1 MSWIDNLINQ
11 GRQQITNAVN
21 TGINT
26 VQNAGQNIVSGA
38 QQMIENVTSGYGD
51 WVAAGN
57 NTQPTQTPVQA
68 PVQITPTVTPAT
80 TPVQAPVQTT
90 PTATP
95 QTTPTTTTA
104 TAPTET
110 TATAPTTTVQSEA
123 TTPATTP
130 APEQMTAPTGTTPT
144 TSEGVTTAAPVTGFD
159 TYEDYLGNNT
169 KNINN
174 IYQNT
179 IDTIDKQSADMLSAL
194 DEKLAAGNEYA
205 GELLESNLNYNTKAY
220 DQTVANIKQLYETG
234 KITAEKAREL
244 ILTAA
249 EEAKNLTYESAE
261 RQRQE
266 TEASADV
273 ARQRAITDANSAYEQ
288 NKSGYGAKAEVM
300 ASMGLTG
307 GGYADWLDASAYAQ
321 NRAETQAARAESDR
335 VKREAKYNED
345 MTKLEADL
353 LHSEKKTQAELEY
366 IKKMGELDTSY
377 AANMGEAEQ
386 DKLEADKKANDTYK
400 GQLYENKA
408 EYKQGVLET
417 QQAADSA
424 KLTASNDYIK
434 AIMENEGE
442 LAKFRESVAA
452 GDKEAQQVQL
462 ALFEQVLSG
471 VSNGTYSK
479 EVAEA
484 LANAYGFNE
493 EWKSQIST
501 AGDTYNTKIST
512 EEAEAKI
519 KESGE
524 KFVGLLDSIAS
535 GAFDGYT
542 KEEIKTIAANAGV
555 TLTDDQ
561 MALVNTAL
569 TNRQNGINETDA
581 EYKNGVYLELLN
593 GAKNG
598 LYTEA
603 EIADFVTRYGLDES
617 MASNLTTAVRT
628 YNTEKA
634 NAKAEQEQA
643 NKMANFTDLL
653 GRVNSGQLT
662 KDEVLEIA
670 KGLGFDATKDA
681 TQLALLGAAA
691 DRFATG
697 TEEDKKLAKTNSFIA
712 LLDSANSGTYN
723 AEQIKELATQLG
735 FDANNPDDKRLIDM
749 LAKGANAF
757 ANEKTAAE
765 LKADK
770 EYMNGLYVELMTA
783 ANSGDLTE
791 TQIRD
796 IAGKFGFVGE
806 DLDNLG
812 DAAKAYADKKA
823 LEEELLEKGAS
834 ADNKNTIITN
844 GLLESDTTD
853 TDIDKWV
860 TDGYLSESDAEELKT
875 ERNEI
880 VTEELEYYAQNGYTT
895 EAVDKVEELV
905 EKGII
910 DKDDDVYQKAYFDV
924 GLYDAQ
930 NLVNTGSA
938 TVESIVKY
946 KNTLDKY
953 KSEGKISSEDYDSL
967 MNYVY
972 SGSAQILSK
981 DSYDVSTYTEYFD
994 SFEYVKGTINGETY
1008 SNIWLDSSKKADKT
1022 LTTLLDNMTS
1032 NGENIVMFDNEL
1044 YVKTKKYGWCPVN
1057 KDQGKV
1063 FIEAYAK
1070 AYNLEPSVS
1079 TPKHTKKETPKTS
1092 NTGSSGGTSGG
1103 GSGLSK
1109 PVDNHFGLANR

>member
-1 MSWIDNLINQ
+1 MNWIDNLINQ

-21 TGINT
+21 TVTNTAQNVVSGVQQT
-26 VQNAGQNIVSGA
+26 VQ
-38 QQMIENVTSGYGD
+38 NVTSGYGD

-68 PVQITPTVTPAT
+68 PVQTTPTATPAT
-80 TPVQAPVQTT
+80 TPVQVPVQTT

-104 TAPTET
+104 TAPTGT
-110 TATAPTTTVQSEA
+110 TATAPTTTVQPET

-144 TSEGVTTAAPVTGFD
+144 TSEGVTMTAPVTGFD

-205 GELLESNLNYNTKAY
+205 GEQLESNLNYNTKAY

-266 TEASADV
+266 AEASADV

-288 NKSGYGAKAEVM
+288 NKSGYGAKAEAM

-434 AIMENEGE
+434 GIMENEGE

-519 KESGE
+519 KESGG

-581 EYKNGVYLELLN
+581 EYKNGIYHELLT

-598 LYTEA
+598 LYTKA

-617 MASNLTTAVRT
+617 MASNLTTAVQT
-628 YNTEKA
+628 YNTEQA

-643 NKMANFTDLL
+643 TKMANFTDLL

-670 KGLGFDATKDA
+670 KGLGFDETKDA

-691 DRFATG
+691 DRFASG

-723 AEQIKELATQLG
+723 AEEIKELATQLG

-749 LAKGANAF
+749 LVKGATAF
-757 ANEKTAAE
+757 ADEKTAAE
-765 LKADK
+765 LKADT

-796 IAGKFGFVGE
+796 IAGRFGFKGE

-812 DAAKAYADKKA
+812 AAAKTYADKKA
-823 LEEELLEKGAS
+823 LEEKLLEKGTS
-834 ADNKNTIITN
+834 SENKSTILEKMADGSIGLDITD
-844 GLLESDTTD
+844 S
-853 TDIDKWV
+853 DIDKWV
-860 TDGYLSESDAEELKT
+860 KEDILTTEDAEELKT
-875 ERNEI
+875 ERNKMI
-880 VTEELEYYAQNGYTT
+880 TEELEYYAQNGYTS
-895 EAVDKVEELV
+895 EAVDKVEKLV

-910 DKDDDVYQKAYFDV
+910 NKDDDVYQKTYFDV

-938 TVESIVKY
+938 TVDSITVYDK
-946 KNTLDKY
+946 TLK
-953 KSEGKISSEDYDSL
+953 KQVEEGKLSTADYDSL

-972 SGSAQILSK
+972 SGSAQILPK
-981 DSYDVSTYTEYFD
+981 DSYDVSTYTQYLD

-1079 TPKHTKKETPKTS
+1079 TPKHTKKETSKTS

>member
-68 PVQITPTVTPAT
+68 PVQTTPTVTPAT
-80 TPVQAPVQTT
+80 MPVQAPVQTT

-104 TAPTET
+104 TAPTGT
-110 TATAPTTTVQSEA
+110 TATAPTTTVQPEA

-205 GELLESNLNYNTKAY
+205 GERLESNLNYNTKAY

-266 TEASADV
+266 AEASADV

-288 NKSGYGAKAEVM
+288 NKSGYGAKAEAM

-400 GQLYENKA
+400 GQLYENEA

-581 EYKNGVYLELLN
+581 EYKNGIYNELLT
-593 GAKNG
+593 GAKKG

-617 MASNLTTAVRT
+617 MASNLTTAVQT
-628 YNTEKA
+628 YNTEQA

-691 DRFATG
+691 DRFASG

-749 LAKGANAF
+749 LAKGATAF
-757 ANEKTAAE
+757 ADEKTAAE
-765 LKADK
+765 LKADT

-796 IAGKFGFVGE
+796 IAGRFGFKGE

-812 DAAKAYADKKA
+812 AAAKAYADKKA
-823 LEEELLEKGAS
+823 LEEELLEKGTS
-834 ADNKNTIITN
+834 SENKSTILEKMADGSIGLDITD
-844 GLLESDTTD
+844 S
-853 TDIDKWV
+853 DIDKWV
-860 TDGYLSESDAEELKT
+860 KEDILTTEDAEELKT
-875 ERNEI
+875 ERNEMI
-880 VTEELEYYAQNGYTT
+880 TEELEYYAQNGYTT
-895 EAVDKVEELV
+895 EAVDKVEKLV

-910 DKDDDVYQKAYFDV
+910 DKNDDVYQKAYFDV

-930 NLVNTGSA
+930 NLNSA
-938 TVESIVKY
+938 ESIVKY

-953 KSEGKISSEDYDSL
+953 KSEGKISEEDYNSL
-967 MNYVY
+967 MDYVY
-972 SGSAQILSK
+972 KSSAKTIDGNKTHISYFYADNGITEFPTIQIG
-981 DSYDVSTYTEYFD
+981 DQIFRDV
-994 SFEYVKGTINGETY
+994 
-1008 SNIWLDSSKKADKT
+1008 WLKSEEKADENLKT
-1022 LTTLLDNMTS
+1022 VLDYANNKNS
-1032 NGENIVMFDNEL
+1032 NENLVL
-1044 YVKTKKYGWCPVN
+1044 YDGKVYIKSKLYGWCPVN
-1057 KDQGKV
+1057 NEDV
-1063 FIEAYAK
+1063 VK
-1070 AYNLEPSVS
+1070 AYTKIVEVQPNVS